1 MFRVRGSVCF
11 LVLLVAL
18 IARPAVAAQAA
29 QAVETPAVAPPAA
42 APEMQLYQLDPVE
55 THSRFEVKFMGFMT
69 VRGKFSRTTG
79 TLLRDPQLQRSRIQA
94 VIDTTSLEAHVVN
107 ASTTNRIL
115 RGPEFFQVDKYP
127 SIEFN
132 STQFVYEG
140 ERLLRIEGS
149 LTMLGVTHPV
159 TLAVAASHCTPA
171 GAPRRARCEASAA
184 VTVKRSDYGML
195 GWSESVGDEVKII
208 VDLVAIEAAREVAA
222 FKPENGAADAKP

>member
-1 MFRVRGSVCF
+1 
-11 LVLLVAL
+11 
-18 IARPAVAAQAA
+18 
-29 QAVETPAVAPPAA
+29 
-42 APEMQLYQLDPVE
+42 MQVFQLDPLE
-55 THSRFEVKFMGFMT
+55 THSRFEVKFMGFIT

-107 ASTTNRIL
+107 ANTTNRIL
-115 RGPEFFQVDKYP
+115 RGPEFFQVDKFP

-140 ERLLRIEGS
+140 ERLLRIEGN
-149 LTMLGVTHPV
+149 LTLLGVTRPV
-159 TLAVAASHCTPA
+159 TLAVANSHCAPA
-171 GAPRRARCEASAA
+171 EVPRRARCEASAA

-208 VDLVAIEAAREVAA
+208 VELVANEAASEVAEL
-222 FKPENGAADAKP
+222 KPDGLPAPAKP